1 MICSLCAYWF
11 KKGLEDLPKN
21 MNSMFDERY
30 PFYDGDRNSLYF
42 SSEGLAGLEDMITI
56 NTR

>member
-1 MICSLCAYWF
+1 
-11 KKGLEDLPKN
+11 

-42 SSEGLAGLEDMITI
+42 SSEGLAGLGGYDNYKIQG
-56 NTR
+56 RPGAVGQK